1 VAIMAKVY
9 VSDDMDDS
17 DEIDV
22 DASLDDLGGETVEAP
37 GRRGEDAPE
46 VRSVTSRCRIREQLN
61 HDIEAYLA
69 SGGAIH
75 PAENRWKSDAA
86 HNPGGHYGSHSH

>member
-1 VAIMAKVY
+1 MARAY
-9 VSDDMDDS
+9 VSDDMDDA
-17 DEIDV
+17 DDIDM
-22 DASLDDLGGETVEAP
+22 DTPLDDLGGETVEAP
-37 GRRGEDAPE
+37 GRRGDDAPE

-75 PAENRWKSDAA
+75 PAENRWNNDAA
-86 HNPGGHYGSHSH
+86 HNHGGHYGSRSH

>member
-1 VAIMAKVY
+1 MARTY
-9 VSDDMDDS
+9 ASDDMDDA
-17 DEIDV
+17 DDIDM
-22 DASLDDLGGETVEAP
+22 DAPLDDLGGEAVEAP

-46 VRSVTSRCRIREQLN
+46 VRSVTSRCRMRDQLN

-75 PAENRWKSDAA
+75 HAADRLNHDASY
-86 HNPGGHYGSHSH
+86 NPGNHQGSSSH

>member
-1 VAIMAKVY
+1 MAKAY

-17 DEIDV
+17 DDIDV
-22 DASLDDLGGETVEAP
+22 DASLDDLGGEPVEVP

-75 PAENRWKSDAA
+75 PAENRWKNDAT